1 MQKRQRGGDQCG
13 LGLSFLSEEKA
24 GIAAGECADQSNQK
38 SGIFTG
44 DHTMIKS
51 LRKNFILVAMGST
64 FVVLMAIMGI
74 MLLSNYF
81 KTMERADQLLHML
94 AENEGEFP
102 RELENM
108 RKLDEEESIP
118 MRRKNDRPKDWTEE
132 TPYETR
138 FFLSCWIRI

>member
-1 MQKRQRGGDQCG
+1 
-13 LGLSFLSEEKA
+13 
-24 GIAAGECADQSNQK
+24 
-38 SGIFTG
+38 
-44 DHTMIKS
+44 
-51 LRKNFILVAMGST
+51 
-64 FVVLMAIMGI
+64 
-74 MLLSNYF
+74 
-81 KTMERADQLLHML
+81 MERADQLLQML